1 MVIVF
6 SFLSGFYRKY
16 FKKED
21 DDDTV
26 LFEPEGLLSYRT
38 MSYYTLYMLKIM
50 TFHGKR
56 LRFYLLIFKV
66 HRDNNWME
74 LWQLRFENMIGHY
87 TAIRHFSFRLAVA
100 AWCLMALVLFNV
112 YSGNLFSYL
121 GRPTAKKNI
130 INHINKYHRSYRL
143 NVIFNQ
149 FNFLI
154 YSCAPTKPY
163 REQLWRT
170 GWEVPWSES
179 YHWGQFGYGSTLYG
193 CYVIIALAYAILKL
207 IKFDFFIYLIYPSD
221 RYWWGIE
228 SSWRF
233 SEIKSGIAV
242 QNERGPKQINV
253 NFTVCISAST
263 STLNFLIFFLIV
275 NEEKSLY
282 ILCLQPA
289 RWAPTS

>member
-1 MVIVF
+1 MRGLMILKPWGA
-6 SFLSGFYRKY
+6 SALAATHSPLRMKGKLHSICRAEKHTLSSASCR
-16 FKKED
+16 
-21 DDDTV
+21 
-26 LFEPEGLLSYRT
+26 
-38 MSYYTLYMLKIM
+38 
-50 TFHGKR
+50 
-56 LRFYLLIFKV
+56 
-66 HRDNNWME
+66 
-74 LWQLRFENMIGHY
+74 
-87 TAIRHFSFRLAVA
+87 
-100 AWCLMALVLFNV
+100 
-112 YSGNLFSYL
+112 
-121 GRPTAKKNI
+121 RPWRERVWFI
-130 INHINKYHRSYRL
+130 
-143 NVIFNQ
+143 

-263 STLNFLIFFLIV
+263 STLNFLIFFFNV

-282 ILCLQPA
+282 ILCLQFDLLTNPVIA
-289 RWAPTS
+289 EGYNKENGKCRYTYSNPIYPFKQFLPVVFAFKKNGPYTKPINAQ